1 MSDEAISR
9 RRAVM
14 YLRLGS
20 VHPDDA
26 AAVALQREACQRIA
40 NKHGLAVV
48 REYVDVGR
56 PAHLDRQPALQQ
68 LLDDLAVQ
76 CDIRA
81 VVVWDYARLA
91 RDMRQLEEVIG
102 RVRAC
107 GAEVV
112 TMTGV
117 EVAERFIRQQ
127 ELRALFMGIVER
139 GRSTPGEQEQEER

>member
-1 MSDEAISR
+1 
-9 RRAVM
+9 M

-20 VHPDDA
+20 AHPDDA
-26 AAVALQREACQRIA
+26 AAVALQRETCQRIA

-68 LLDDLAVQ
+68 LLGDLEVQ
-76 CDIRA
+76 CHIQA

-102 RVRAC
+102 RIHAC
-107 GAEVV
+107 GAEVI

-127 ELRALFMGIVER
+127 ELRALSMGIVER
-139 GRSTPGEQEQEER
+139 GSPDPGDQERN